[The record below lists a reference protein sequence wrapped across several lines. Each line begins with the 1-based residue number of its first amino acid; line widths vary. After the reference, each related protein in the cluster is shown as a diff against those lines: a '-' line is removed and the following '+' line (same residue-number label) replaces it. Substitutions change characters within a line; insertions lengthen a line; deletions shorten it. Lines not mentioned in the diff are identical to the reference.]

1 MSAKFSSLPQGF
13 SKKNTVLWLLRIAG
27 VGLLSACATLPPAQL
42 AIDAKPSAALTA
54 APLYNVSFNSVLA
67 LPVKNQGMKLAYG
80 TAALQFGLLSLT
92 ETRAGA
98 KPPLVIFVH
107 GGCWLNAYDIEH
119 SKALSQA
126 LTEAGYAV
134 WSLEYRRVGD
144 EGGGWPGSF
153 NDIVQGIH
161 YAQAQFEPYGVDI
174 NRIALMGHSAGG
186 QLALLAGK
194 ELAGEKLVGEKPAG
208 DKKAGNK
215 KAIKVQAVIGLAA
228 ITDMASYAKGSN
240 SCQSATAKF
249 IGASPDQAPAL
260 YQQASPSLHKAHPKT
275 LLLQGSA
282 DQIVPTTQATD
293 SGMPYRM
300 VEKAGHFDW
309 IHPQSAAYPQLIL
322 TLQELLPL

>member
-1 MSAKFSSLPQGF
+1 MSAEFSSLPQCF
-13 SKKNTVLWLLRIAG
+13 SKKNTVLWLLRIAAF
-27 VGLLSACATLPPAQL
+27 GLLSACAALPPAQL
-42 AIDAKPSAALTA
+42 ATDAKPSAALTA
-54 APLYNVSFNSVLA
+54 TPLYNVSFNSVLA

-80 TAALQFGLLSLT
+80 TAALQFGLLSLPAT
-92 ETRAGA
+92 KLST

-161 YAQAQFEPYGVDI
+161 YAQAQFEQYGVDVS
-174 NRIALMGHSAGG
+174 RIALMGHSAGG

-208 DKKAGNK
+208 DKKATQ
-215 KAIKVQAVIGLAA
+215 IQAVIGLAA

-240 SCQSATAKF
+240 SCQSVTAKF
-249 IGASPDQAPAL
+249 IGASPEQAPEL
-260 YQQASPSLHKAHPKT
+260 YQQASPGQHKAHPKT
-275 LLLQGSA
+275 MLLQGSA
-282 DQIVPTTQATD
+282 DQIVPTAQATD

>member
-1 MSAKFSSLPQGF
+1 MSAEFSSLPQGF

-42 AIDAKPSAALTA
+42 ATDAKPSAALTA

-80 TAALQFGLLSLT
+80 TAALQFGLLSLP
-92 ETRAGA
+92 EASAGA

-107 GGCWLNAYDIEH
+107 GGCWLNAYDVEH

-161 YAQAQFEPYGVDI
+161 YAQAQFEHYGVDV

-194 ELAGEKLVGEKPAG
+194 ELAGEQP
-208 DKKAGNK
+208 AGNK
-215 KAIKVQAVIGLAA
+215 KAVKVQAVIGLAA
-228 ITDMASYAKGSN
+228 ITDMTSYAKGSN
-240 SCQSATAKF
+240 SCQSVTAKF
-249 IGASPDQAPAL
+249 IGASPEQAPEL
-260 YQQASPSLHKAHPKT
+260 YQQASPGQHKAHPKT
-275 LLLQGSA
+275 MLLQGSA
-282 DQIVPTTQATD
+282 DQIVPTAQATD

-309 IHPQSAAYPQLIL
+309 IHPQSATYPQLIL

>member
-1 MSAKFSSLPQGF
+1 MSAEFSSLPQVF

-27 VGLLSACATLPPAQL
+27 VGLLSACAALSAAQL
-42 AIDAKPSAALTA
+42 ATDAKHSAALTA
-54 APLYNVSFNSVLA
+54 APLYNISFNSVLA

-80 TAALQFGLLSLT
+80 KAALQFGLLSLPV
-92 ETRAGA
+92 ASADA

-107 GGCWLNAYDIEH
+107 GGCWLNAYDIGH

-161 YAQAQFEPYGVDI
+161 YAQAQFEQYGVDVS
-174 NRIALMGHSAGG
+174 RIALMGHSAGG

-194 ELAGEKLVGEKPAG
+194 ELAGKELAGEKLAG
-208 DKKAGNK
+208 DKKA
-215 KAIKVQAVIGLAA
+215 AQIQAVIGLAA

-240 SCQSATAKF
+240 SCQSATTKF

-275 LLLQGSA
+275 MLLQGSA
-282 DQIVPTTQATD
+282 DQIVPTIQATD
-293 SGMPYRM
+293 SGIPYRV

-309 IHPQSAAYPQLIL
+309 IHPQSAAYQQLIL

>member
-1 MSAKFSSLPQGF
+1 MSAEFSSLPQGF

-42 AIDAKPSAALTA
+42 ATDAKPSAALSVT
-54 APLYNVSFNSVLA
+54 PLYNVSFNSVLA
-67 LPVKNQGMKLAYG
+67 LPVKDQGMKLAYG
-80 TAALQFGLLSLT
+80 KAALQFGLLSLP
-92 ETRAGA
+92 EASADA

-107 GGCWLNAYDIEH
+107 GGCWLNAYDIGH

-126 LTEAGYAV
+126 LAEAGYAV

-161 YAQAQFEPYGVDI
+161 YAQAQFEHYGVDV

-194 ELAGEKLVGEKPAG
+194 ELA
-208 DKKAGNK
+208 DNK
-215 KAIKVQAVIGLAA
+215 QAAHIQAVIGLAA

-260 YQQASPSLHKAHPKT
+260 YQQASPSQHKAHPKT
-275 LLLQGSA
+275 MLLQGSA

-322 TLQELLPL
+322 ILQELLPL

>member
-1 MSAKFSSLPQGF
+1 MSAEFSSVPKSF
-13 SKKNTVLWLLRIAG
+13 SKRNTVLWLLRTVG
-27 VGLLSACATLPPAQL
+27 FGLLSACSALPNAELATNT
-42 AIDAKPSAALTA
+42 KPSAVLTA

-67 LPVKNQGMKLAYG
+67 LPVKNQDMKLAYG
-80 TAALQFGLLSLT
+80 TAALQFGLLSLPVT
-92 ETRAGA
+92 KVST

-107 GGCWLNAYDIEH
+107 GGCWLNAYDIGH

-161 YAQAQFEPYGVDI
+161 YAQAQFEQYGVDV

-186 QLALLAGK
+186 QLALLAG
-194 ELAGEKLVGEKPAG
+194 EKLAG
-208 DKKAGNK
+208 DKKA
-215 KAIKVQAVIGLAA
+215 AQIQAVIGLAA

-240 SCQSATAKF
+240 SCQSATAQF
-249 IGASPDQAPAL
+249 IGASPEKAPEL
-260 YQQASPSLHKAHPKT
+260 YQQASPSPDKIHPKT

-309 IHPQSAAYPQLIL
+309 IHPQSAAYSQLIL
-322 TLQELLPL
+322 TLQEFVPL

>member
-1 MSAKFSSLPQGF
+1 MSAEFSSLPQSF

-27 VGLLSACATLPPAQL
+27 FGLLSACATLPPAQL
-42 AIDAKPSAALTA
+42 ATDAKPSAALTA
-54 APLYNVSFNSVLA
+54 TPLYNVSFNSVLA

-80 TAALQFGLLSLT
+80 TAALQFGLLSLP
-92 ETRAGA
+92 EASANA

-119 SKALSQA
+119 SKALSLA

-186 QLALLAGK
+186 QLALLAGEKLAGK
-194 ELAGEKLVGEKPAG
+194 ELAGDENATQ
-208 DKKAGNK
+208 
-215 KAIKVQAVIGLAA
+215 IQAVIGLAA

-275 LLLQGSA
+275 MLLQGSA

-293 SGMPYRM
+293 SGMPYRV

-322 TLQELLPL
+322 TLKELLPL

>member
-1 MSAKFSSLPQGF
+1 MSTEFSSPCRGF
-13 SKKNTVLWLLRIAG
+13 AKKHALWWLFHLAG
-27 VGLLSACATLPPAQL
+27 FGLLSACTALPPAQQ
-42 AIDAKPSAALTA
+42 ATDAKPSAVATA

-67 LPVKNQGMKLAYG
+67 LPVKNQGVKLAYG
-80 TAALQFGLLSLT
+80 DAALQFGVLSLPQINGST
-92 ETRAGA
+92 

-107 GGCWLNAYDIEH
+107 GGCWLNAYDISH

-153 NDIVQGIH
+153 NDVMQGIH
-161 YAQAQFEPYGVDI
+161 YAQAQFAQYGVDVS
-174 NRIALMGHSAGG
+174 RIALMGHSAGG
-186 QLALLAGK
+186 QLALLAG
-194 ELAGEKLVGEKPAG
+194 EKLAG
-208 DKKAGNK
+208 DKKAGDK
-215 KAIKVQAVIGLAA
+215 KAMPIKAVVGLAA
-228 ITDMASYAKGSN
+228 ITDMASYAKGGN

-249 IGASPDQAPAL
+249 IGASPEQALAL
-260 YQQASPSLHKAHPKT
+260 YQQASPTAHKAHPQT

-282 DQIVPTTQATD
+282 DQIVPATQATA
-293 SGMPYRM
+293 SGMPYRL

-322 TLQELLPL
+322 TLQELVPL

>member
-1 MSAKFSSLPQGF
+1 MSAEFSSVPRSFL
-13 SKKNTVLWLLRIAG
+13 KKNTVLGLLRITG
-27 VGLLSACATLPPAQL
+27 FGLLSACSAVPSAELAT
-42 AIDAKPSAALTA
+42 DTKPSAALTA

-67 LPVKNQGMKLAYG
+67 LPVKNQDMKLAYG
-80 TAALQFGLLSLT
+80 KAALQFGLLSLPVT
-92 ETRAGA
+92 KVST

-107 GGCWLNAYDIEH
+107 GGCWLNAYDIGH

-153 NDIVQGIH
+153 NDVMQGIH
-161 YAQAQFEPYGVDI
+161 YAQAQFEQYGVDV

-186 QLALLAGK
+186 QLALLAG
-194 ELAGEKLVGEKPAG
+194 EKLAG
-208 DKKAGNK
+208 DKKA
-215 KAIKVQAVIGLAA
+215 AQIQAVIGLAA

-240 SCQSATAKF
+240 SCQSATAQF
-249 IGASPDQAPAL
+249 IGASPEQALAL
-260 YQQASPSLHKAHPKT
+260 YQQASPTAQKAHPHT

-282 DQIVPTTQATD
+282 DQIVPTTQATA

-309 IHPQSAAYPQLIL
+309 IHPQSAAYSQLIL
-322 TLQELLPL
+322 TLQELVPL

>member
-1 MSAKFSSLPQGF
+1 MSAEFSSLPQDF

-42 AIDAKPSAALTA
+42 ATDAKPSAALTA
-54 APLYNVSFNSVLA
+54 TPLYNVSFNSVLA

-80 TAALQFGLLSLT
+80 NAALQFGLLSLP
-92 ETRAGA
+92 EASADA
-98 KPPLVIFVH
+98 KPPLVVFVH
-107 GGCWLNAYDIEH
+107 GGCWLNAYDVEH

-153 NDIVQGIH
+153 NDILQGIH
-161 YAQAQFEPYGVDI
+161 YAQAQFEHYGVDV

-186 QLALLAGK
+186 QLALLAG
-194 ELAGEKLVGEKPAG
+194 EKLVGEKPAG
-208 DKKAGNK
+208 DKKA
-215 KAIKVQAVIGLAA
+215 AQIQAVIGLAA

-260 YQQASPSLHKAHPKT
+260 YQQASPSQHKAHPKT
-275 LLLQGSA
+275 MLLQGSA

-293 SGMPYRM
+293 SDNPYRM

>member
-1 MSAKFSSLPQGF
+1 MSAEFSSLPQGF

-27 VGLLSACATLPPAQL
+27 VGLLSACATLPPTQL
-42 AIDAKPSAALTA
+42 ATDAKPSATLTA

-67 LPVKNQGMKLAYG
+67 LPVKHQGMKLAYG
-80 TAALQFGLLSLT
+80 NAALQFGLLSLP
-92 ETRAGA
+92 EARAGA

-107 GGCWLNAYDIEH
+107 GGCWLNAYDVEH

-126 LTEAGYAV
+126 LAETGYAV

-161 YAQAQFEPYGVDI
+161 YAQAQFEQYGVDV

-186 QLALLAGK
+186 QLALLAGEK
-194 ELAGEKLVGEKPAG
+194 LAGEKLASEKLAG
-208 DKKAGNK
+208 DKKAV
-215 KAIKVQAVIGLAA
+215 KVQAVIGLAA

-249 IGASPDQAPAL
+249 IGASPEQAPEL

-275 LLLQGSA
+275 MLLQGLSL
-282 DQIVPTTQATD
+282 
-293 SGMPYRM
+293 
-300 VEKAGHFDW
+300 
-309 IHPQSAAYPQLIL
+309 IHI
-322 TLQELLPL
+322 

>member
-1 MSAKFSSLPQGF
+1 MSAEFSSLPQSF
-13 SKKNTVLWLLRIAG
+13 SKKSTVLWLLRIAG
-27 VGLLSACATLPPAQL
+27 VGLLSACAALSAAQL
-42 AIDAKPSAALTA
+42 ATDAKHSAALTA

-80 TAALQFGLLSLT
+80 KAVLQFGLLSLPV
-92 ETRAGA
+92 ASADA

-107 GGCWLNAYDIEH
+107 GGCWLNAYDIGH
-119 SKALSQA
+119 SKELSQA

-161 YAQAQFEPYGVDI
+161 YAQAQFEQYGVDVS
-174 NRIALMGHSAGG
+174 RIALMGHSAGG

-194 ELAGEKLVGEKPAG
+194 ELAG
-208 DKKAGNK
+208 DKKA
-215 KAIKVQAVIGLAA
+215 AQIQAVVGLAA

-249 IGASPDQAPAL
+249 IGASPDQAPEL

-275 LLLQGSA
+275 MLLQGSA

-309 IHPQSAAYPQLIL
+309 IHPQSAAYQQLIL

>member
-1 MSAKFSSLPQGF
+1 MSAEFSSLPQGF
-13 SKKNTVLWLLRIAG
+13 SKKNTALWLLRIAG

-42 AIDAKPSAALTA
+42 ATDARPSAALTA
-54 APLYNVSFNSVLA
+54 TPLYNVSFNSVLA

-80 TAALQFGLLSLT
+80 TAALQFGLLSLPAT
-92 ETRAGA
+92 QSGT

-107 GGCWLNAYDIEH
+107 GGCWLNAYDVAH

-126 LTEAGYAV
+126 LAEEGYAV

-161 YAQAQFEPYGVDI
+161 YAQAQFEQYGVDV

-186 QLALLAGK
+186 QLALLAGQK
-194 ELAGEKLVGEKPAG
+194 LAGEALAGEKPAG
-208 DKKAGNK
+208 DKKAV
-215 KAIKVQAVIGLAA
+215 KVQAVIGLAA

-249 IGASPDQAPAL
+249 IGASPEQAPAL
-260 YQQASPSLHKAHPKT
+260 YQDASPSLHKAYPKT

>member
-1 MSAKFSSLPQGF
+1 MSAEFSSVPKSF
-13 SKKNTVLWLLRIAG
+13 SKRNTVLWLLRTVG
-27 VGLLSACATLPPAQL
+27 FGLLSACSALPTAELAT
-42 AIDAKPSAALTA
+42 DTKPSAVLTA
-54 APLYNVSFNSVLA
+54 APLYNVGFNSVLA
-67 LPVKNQGMKLAYG
+67 LPVKNQDMKLAYG
-80 TAALQFGLLSLT
+80 TAALQFGLLSLPVT
-92 ETRAGA
+92 KVST

-107 GGCWLNAYDIEH
+107 GGCWLNAYDIGH

-161 YAQAQFEPYGVDI
+161 YAQAQFEQYGVDV

-186 QLALLAGK
+186 QLALLAG
-194 ELAGEKLVGEKPAG
+194 EKLAG
-208 DKKAGNK
+208 DKKA
-215 KAIKVQAVIGLAA
+215 AQIQAVIGLAA

-240 SCQSATAKF
+240 SCQSATAQF
-249 IGASPDQAPAL
+249 IGASPEKAPEL
-260 YQQASPSLHKAHPKT
+260 YQQASPSPDKIHPKT

-309 IHPQSAAYPQLIL
+309 IHPQSAAYSQLIL
-322 TLQELLPL
+322 TLQELVPL

>member
-1 MSAKFSSLPQGF
+1 M
-13 SKKNTVLWLLRIAG
+13 LWLLWIAG
-27 VGLLSACATLPPAQL
+27 IGLLSACAALPPAQL
-42 AIDAKPSAALTA
+42 ATDAKPSAALTA

-80 TAALQFGLLSLT
+80 TAALQFGLLSLPAT
-92 ETRAGA
+92 QSGT

-107 GGCWLNAYDIEH
+107 GGCWLNAYDVAH

-153 NDIVQGIH
+153 NDIVQGIN
-161 YAQAQFEPYGVDI
+161 YAQAQFEQYGVDV

-194 ELAGEKLVGEKPAG
+194 ELAGEKLAG
-208 DKKAGNK
+208 DKKPAP
-215 KAIKVQAVIGLAA
+215 IQAVIGLAA

-240 SCQSATAKF
+240 SCQSVTAKF
-249 IGASPDQAPAL
+249 IGASPEQAPAL
-260 YQQASPSLHKAHPKT
+260 YQDASPSLHKAHPNT

-282 DQIVPTTQATD
+282 DSIVPATQATD
-293 SGMPYRM
+293 SGIPYLM

>member
-1 MSAKFSSLPQGF
+1 MSAEFSSLPQCF
-13 SKKNTVLWLLRIAG
+13 SKKNTVLWLLRIAS
-27 VGLLSACATLPPAQL
+27 VGLVSACAALPPALQ
-42 AIDAKPSAALTA
+42 ATDAKPSAAVA
-54 APLYNVSFNSVLA
+54 ATPLYNVSFNSVLA

-80 TAALQFGLLSLT
+80 TAALQFGLLSLP
-92 ETRAGA
+92 EASAGA

-107 GGCWLNAYDIEH
+107 GGCWLNAYDVAH

-126 LTEAGYAV
+126 LTEEGYAV

-161 YAQAQFEPYGVDI
+161 YAQAQFEHYGVDVS
-174 NRIALMGHSAGG
+174 RIALMGHSAGG

-194 ELAGEKLVGEKPAG
+194 ELAG

-249 IGASPDQAPAL
+249 IGASPDEAPEL
-260 YQQASPSLHKAHPKT
+260 YQQASPGMHKAHPKT

>member
-1 MSAKFSSLPQGF
+1 MSAEFSSLPQSF
-13 SKKNTVLWLLRIAG
+13 SKKNTVLWLLRIVG

-42 AIDAKPSAALTA
+42 ATDAEPSAALTA
-54 APLYNVSFNSVLA
+54 TPLYNVSFNSVLA
-67 LPVKNQGMKLAYG
+67 LPVKNQAMKLAYG
-80 TAALQFGLLSLT
+80 NAALQFGLLSLP
-92 ETRAGA
+92 ETSADP

-107 GGCWLNAYDIEH
+107 GGCWLNAYDVEH

-144 EGGGWPGSF
+144 EGGGWPSSF
-153 NDIVQGIH
+153 NDVMQGVH
-161 YAQAQFEPYGVDI
+161 YAQAQFEQYGVDV

-186 QLALLAGK
+186 QLALLAGEK
-194 ELAGEKLVGEKPAG
+194 LAGEELSVDKKAG
-208 DKKAGNK
+208 DKKA
-215 KAIKVQAVIGLAA
+215 AQIQAVIGLAA

-249 IGASPDQAPAL
+249 IGASPEQAPAL
-260 YQQASPSLHKAHPKT
+260 YQQASPNQHKAHPKT

-309 IHPQSAAYPQLIL
+309 IHPQSAAYSQLIL

>member
-1 MSAKFSSLPQGF
+1 MSAEFSSLSESF
-13 SKKNTVLWLLRIAG
+13 SKKSTVLWLLWIAG
-27 VGLLSACATLPPAQL
+27 IGLLSACAALPPAQL
-42 AIDAKPSAALTA
+42 ATDSKPSAALTA

-80 TAALQFGLLSLT
+80 TAALQFGLLSLPAT
-92 ETRAGA
+92 QSGT

-107 GGCWLNAYDIEH
+107 GGCWLNAYDVAH

-153 NDIVQGIH
+153 NDIVQGIN
-161 YAQAQFEPYGVDI
+161 YAQSQFEQYGVDVS
-174 NRIALMGHSAGG
+174 RIALMGHSAGG

-194 ELAGEKLVGEKPAG
+194 ELAGEKPAG
-208 DKKAGNK
+208 DKKPAP
-215 KAIKVQAVIGLAA
+215 IQAVIGLAA

-260 YQQASPSLHKAHPKT
+260 YQDASPSLHKAHPNT

-282 DQIVPTTQATD
+282 DSIVPATQATD
-293 SGMPYRM
+293 SGIPYLM

>member
-1 MSAKFSSLPQGF
+1 MPSEFSSYRAAF
-13 SKKNTVLWLLRIAG
+13 STKKACLAFSILSLA
-27 VGLLSACATLPPAQL
+27 LFSACTVAL
-42 AIDAKPSAALTA
+42 AAELAKDHKPSTVQNLAL
-54 APLYNVSFNSVLA
+54 LQNVSFTSVLA

-80 TAALQFGLLSLT
+80 NAALQFGLLSLP
-92 ETRAGA
+92 EASADA
-98 KPPLVIFVH
+98 KPPLVVFVH
-107 GGCWLNAYDIEH
+107 GGCWLNAYDVEH
-119 SKALSQA
+119 SKALSHA

-161 YAQAQFEPYGVDI
+161 YAQAQFEHYGVDV
-174 NRIALMGHSAGG
+174 NRVALMGHSAGG
-186 QLALLAGK
+186 QLALLAGEKLAGK
-194 ELAGEKLVGEKPAG
+194 ELAGEKPAD

-215 KAIKVQAVIGLAA
+215 KAAQIQAVIGLAA

-240 SCQSATAKF
+240 SCQSATAQF
-249 IGASPDQAPAL
+249 IGASPEKAPEL
-260 YQQASPSLHKAHPKT
+260 YQQASPSPDKIHPKT

-282 DQIVPTTQATD
+282 DQIVPTTQATA

-309 IHPQSAAYPQLIL
+309 IHPQSAAYSQLIL
-322 TLQELLPL
+322 TLQEFVPL

>member
-1 MSAKFSSLPQGF
+1 MSAEFSSLPQCF

-27 VGLLSACATLPPAQL
+27 VGLLSACAALPPAQL
-42 AIDAKPSAALTA
+42 ATEAKPSAALTA
-54 APLYNVSFNSVLA
+54 TPLYNVSFNSVLA

-80 TAALQFGLLSLT
+80 TAALQFGLLFLP
-92 ETRAGA
+92 ETSAGA

-119 SKALSQA
+119 SKALSLA

-161 YAQAQFEPYGVDI
+161 YAQAQFEPYGVDV

-194 ELAGEKLVGEKPAG
+194 ELAG
-208 DKKAGNK
+208 DKKATQ
-215 KAIKVQAVIGLAA
+215 IQAVIGLAA

>member
-1 MSAKFSSLPQGF
+1 MSAEFSLCPEGF
-13 SKKNTVLWLLRIAG
+13 SKKNTVLWLLRISC
-27 VGLLSACATLPPAQL
+27 VGLLSGCAALPSTQL
-42 AIDAKPSAALTA
+42 APDAKPSATLTA

-80 TAALQFGLLSLT
+80 KAALQFGLLSLPAT
-92 ETRAGA
+92 QSGT

-107 GGCWLNAYDIEH
+107 GGCWLNAYDIGH

-126 LTEAGYAV
+126 LAEAGYAV

-161 YAQAQFEPYGVDI
+161 YAQAQFEQYGVDVS
-174 NRIALMGHSAGG
+174 RIALMGHSAGG

-194 ELAGEKLVGEKPAG
+194 ELAGEKLAG

-215 KAIKVQAVIGLAA
+215 KAVKVQAVIGLAA

-240 SCQSATAKF
+240 SCQCATAKF
-249 IGASPDQAPAL
+249 IGASPEQAPEL
-260 YQQASPSLHKAHPKT
+260 YQQASPDQHKAHPKT

-282 DQIVPTTQATD
+282 DQIVPVTQATD

>member
-1 MSAKFSSLPQGF
+1 MSAEFSSLPQGF
-13 SKKNTVLWLLRIAG
+13 SKKNTALWLLRIAG
-27 VGLLSACATLPPAQL
+27 VGLLSACATLPPAQQ
-42 AIDAKPSAALTA
+42 ATDAKPSAALA
-54 APLYNVSFNSVLA
+54 ATPLYNVSFNSVLA

-80 TAALQFGLLSLT
+80 NAALQFGLLFLP
-92 ETRAGA
+92 ETSADA

-107 GGCWLNAYDIEH
+107 GGCWLNAYDIGH

-153 NDIVQGIH
+153 NDIVQGIQ
-161 YAQAQFEPYGVDI
+161 YAQAQFEQYGVDV

-186 QLALLAGK
+186 QLALLAG
-194 ELAGEKLVGEKPAG
+194 EKLAGEKPAG
-208 DKKAGNK
+208 DK

-275 LLLQGSA
+275 MLLQGSA